1 MKLDSS
7 WALLSRSKPRVN
19 RPVYLMG
26 KDGKVEVGI
35 RYYNSEFRQYMY
47 RMNWGGENDGS
58 YVYAWKYV

>member
-1 MKLDSS
+1 
-7 WALLSRSKPRVN
+7 
-19 RPVYLMG
+19 MG
-26 KDGKVEVGI
+26 KDGKVEVGV